1 METFQSPFGE
11 IQLAR
16 WPQRKMEL
24 LRAWDAADEYILNHL
39 NEQALLTADAP
50 KRTLIVN
57 DSFGALTCAL
67 HSFAPDNWSDSSIG
81 HLAARENMKLNAFDT
96 DINTIE
102 SLQELEGHYDV
113 VILKIPKTTSFLE
126 DQLIRLRPHINKDTV
141 IIAAGMIKHLQK
153 SAFQCF
159 EKVLGPVTTSL
170 AKKKARLIFASVD
183 ESLPAQV
190 SPYPT
195 TYIEP
200 DVGVPLTNHAN
211 LFSRE
216 HLDLGARFFLTQYKE
231 MPKNAKH
238 VIDLASG
245 NGVLG
250 IKYQQLSP
258 DAQISF
264 LDESYMAVAS
274 SKANYEATFPDS
286 ETAAQFLA
294 TDGLRGVK
302 SKSVDLIL
310 CNPPFHQQHVVGE
323 QIAMDMFMESKRC
336 LEQGGSLWV
345 VANIH
350 LAYQSKLM
358 QMFGNCR
365 TVDSDK
371 RFVVLKAIKR

>member
-1 METFQSPFGE
+1 
-11 IQLAR
+11 
-16 WPQRKMEL
+16 MEL

-39 NEQALLTADAP
+39 HEQAVLTPDTS

-57 DSFGALTCAL
+57 DSFGALSCAL
-67 HSFAPDNWSDSSIG
+67 HSFAPDNWSDSSIA
-81 HLAARENMKLNAFDT
+81 HMAAKENLKANEFST
-96 DINTIE
+96 DLNTIE
-102 SLQELEGHYDV
+102 SLQDLEGHYDV
-113 VILKIPKTTSFLE
+113 VIIKIPKTTSFLE
-126 DQLIRLRPHINKDTV
+126 EQLIRLKPHVTKDTV
-141 IIAAGMIKHLQK
+141 IIAAGMVKHLQK

-159 EKVLGPVTTSL
+159 ERIMGPVTTSL
-170 AKKKARLIFASVD
+170 AKKKARLLFAEVD
-183 ESLPAQV
+183 ESLAEQV

-200 DVGVPLTNHAN
+200 DVGVPLSNHAN

-216 HLDLGARFFLTQYKE
+216 HLDLGARFFLTQYTE

-250 IKYQQLSP
+250 IKYQQMSP

-274 SKANYEATFPDS
+274 SKENYEATFPDI
-286 ETAAQFLA
+286 EAAASFLA
-294 TDGLRGVK
+294 TDGLRGIE
-302 SKSVDLIL
+302 SQSVDLIL

-323 QIAMDMFMESKRC
+323 QIAMDMFLESKRC
-336 LEQGGSLWV
+336 LAQGGSLWV
-345 VANIH
+345 VANVH
-350 LAYQSKLM
+350 LAYQAKLT

-371 RFVVLKAIKR
+371 RFAVMKVIKR